1 MKQVGFVIFII
12 LYIYVL
18 LKIIKNPLFC
28 AMLLTVPIFIFL
40 CVIHYIM
47 FASVTFAFV
56 NIKSLY

>member
-1 MKQVGFVIFII
+1 MIFII